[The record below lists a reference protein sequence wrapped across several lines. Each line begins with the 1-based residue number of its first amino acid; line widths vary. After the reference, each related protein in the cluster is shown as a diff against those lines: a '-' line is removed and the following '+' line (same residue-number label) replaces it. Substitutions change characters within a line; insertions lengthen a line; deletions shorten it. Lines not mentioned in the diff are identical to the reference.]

1 MSGYYTKTQTDNLLL
16 GKANASHTHTTS
28 DISGLTSFVESIVS
42 SSGGDISVKATGY
55 TMRLTTATK
64 NTSSWTEFSSANLSS
79 RDVPIVWVV
88 VHDDIDG
95 LLYILYSNTGDLNDL
110 QLEYSQGITPSTTV
124 KLSVSSD
131 GKILTGQYKNTLSK
145 DHTLNKT
152 FKILC
157 LYC

>member
-1 MSGYYTKTQTDNLLL
+1 
-16 GKANASHTHTTS
+16 
-28 DISGLTSFVESIVS
+28 
-42 SSGGDISVKATGY
+42 
-55 TMRLTTATK
+55 MRLTTATK

-110 QLEYSQGITPSTTV
+110 QLEYNQGITPSTTV